1 MNVYKKSNIFR
12 LPEQCRLLFVQR
24 INWVTERDIQVLG
37 GLHEPLL
44 RLYCAA
50 PTIAK
55 NSASVSLG
63 VSFAKS

>member
-1 MNVYKKSNIFR
+1 MFTKNQMFSGCLNNAGCFF
-12 LPEQCRLLFVQR
+12 LPEPY
-24 INWVTERDIQVLG
+24 DS
-37 GLHEPLL
+37 
-44 RLYCAA
+44 AA